1 MSIYKFYDMF
11 WQIFWLLKNDLMTK
25 SNNLLTKKKTFQL
38 TTFEISNIGH
48 VSVNV
53 DGLGPL
59 DWILETVVNFIAD
72 LIKDWVADMVEGPL
86 KDVIQGIL
94 NSLIPDIPTL
104 MKQL

>member
-1 MSIYKFYDMF
+1 ML
-11 WQIFWLLKNDLMTK
+11 IFNFLLKLLNDKKVTIFLQ
-25 SNNLLTKKKTFQL
+25 KKTFQL

-72 LIKDWVADMVEGPL
+72 LIKDWVAGIVEGPL

>member
-1 MSIYKFYDMF
+1 MDNQILKVNKLRKDKKETIYF
-11 WQIFWLLKNDLMTK
+11 
-25 SNNLLTKKKTFQL
+25 FQL

-48 VSVNV
+48 VSVDV
-53 DGLGPL
+53 EGLGPL
-59 DWILETVVNFIAD
+59 DWILETVVNFIGD

-94 NSLIPDIPTL
+94 NDLIPDIPSL